1 MAILRFTNVA
11 NDDVPAADALRAL
24 VQQIPRP
31 DCAITLTVGT
41 TAVPGRSALPDH
53 LGLDGA
59 RRQVA
64 RERARRAVSS

>member
-41 TAVPGRSALPDH
+41 TAVPADPRFPTT
-53 LGLDGA
+53 LG
-59 RRQVA
+59 
-64 RERARRAVSS
+64 